1 MYIRPLIPQEREQ
14 LEAGLRSSEAFTLRR
29 CQILLASAR
38 GQRPAQ
44 IAQQLGCATQSV
56 RNAIHAFHRRG
67 LASLSA
73 QSRRPRRT
81 RVVLDAGIA
90 EQLRA
95 LLHER
100 PRAFGKPRSTWTLRL
115 AAEVCWE
122 RGLTPSQ
129 VSIETIRQ
137 ALKRLGVSWRR
148 AKRWITS
155 PDPQYA
161 LKKKQRDR
169 LIRLATQHADWVVG
183 FGDESWWS
191 RLAQPALHSWTA
203 ARPLRLIEQEL
214 PKGDPDPK
222 ALACYGLLR
231 TDTNEVWL
239 RFVEG
244 RPVSHVTT
252 AFLAWVCARLARE
265 HKRVLALVWD
275 NASWHISHEVR
286 TWMRQHNQRV
296 KREGG
301 VRLLPCRLPVK
312 SPWLNPIEPRWVH
325 GKRAIIEPARLLTAA
340 EVMARVCDY
349 FEAEH
354 VAPLTQKV
362 A

>member
-1 MYIRPLIPQEREQ
+1 MKPPMYIRPLTPKEREQ

-44 IAQQLGCATQSV
+44 IAQQLSCATQSV

-67 LASLSA
+67 LAALSA
-73 QSRRPRRT
+73 QSRRPKRT
-81 RVVLDAGIA
+81 RVVLDAGKA

-100 PRAFGKPRSTWTLRL
+100 PRAFGKPRSTWTLHL

-161 LKKKQRDR
+161 LKKST
-169 LIRLATQHADWVVG
+169 ATV
-183 FGDESWWS
+183 
-191 RLAQPALHSWTA
+191 
-203 ARPLRLIEQEL
+203 
-214 PKGDPDPK
+214 
-222 ALACYGLLR
+222 
-231 TDTNEVWL
+231 
-239 RFVEG
+239 
-244 RPVSHVTT
+244 
-252 AFLAWVCARLARE
+252 
-265 HKRVLALVWD
+265 
-275 NASWHISHEVR
+275 
-286 TWMRQHNQRV
+286 
-296 KREGG
+296 
-301 VRLLPCRLPVK
+301 
-312 SPWLNPIEPRWVH
+312 
-325 GKRAIIEPARLLTAA
+325 
-340 EVMARVCDY
+340 
-349 FEAEH
+349 
-354 VAPLTQKV
+354 
-362 A
+362 